1 MILSWLKT
9 YALQA
14 SLIAIGAVSL
24 FAGVQTWRLDNAQ
37 DKIADRDK
45 TISKLEEANKS
56 NTKAIGILRKA
67 NADWSAKRKAE
78 PGRWKAVIAEI
89 EERHRLEKENL
100 KSAPAEREIVYRES
114 NDQCAYVPVP
124 DAIKERLK

>member
-9 YALQA
+9 YAIQA
-14 SLIAIGAVSL
+14 SLIALGAVSL
-24 FAGVQTWRLDNAQ
+24 FTGVQTWRLDNAQ
-37 DKIADRDK
+37 DKIAEQRQLIVDVK
-45 TISKLEEANKS
+45 AANLTQQATIEA
-56 NTKAIGILRKA
+56 LRKA
-67 NADWSAKRKAE
+67 NADWSAKCRAE
-78 PGRWKAVIAEI
+78 PGRWKAAIAEI

-114 NDQCAYVPVP
+114 KDECAYVPVP